1 MGAPAATPQTPLPK
15 AAMAVVFLIQISEAL
30 GGFALFPFVV
40 FMLRDLGVSERNL
53 GFYSGLLGAS
63 FFIGQVFSSY
73 HWGRL
78 ADRYGCRACLVFGGL
93 GRVILVRRSSA
104 SCRT

>member
-1 MGAPAATPQTPLPK
+1 
-15 AAMAVVFLIQISEAL
+15 MAVVFLIQISEAL

-40 FMLRDLGVSERNL
+40 FMLRDLGVSGGT
-53 GFYSGLLGAS
+53 GFGSLLGAS

-73 HWGRL
+73 HWGAWQTLRL
-78 ADRYGCRACLVFGGL
+78 PGMLVFGGL
-93 GRVILVRRSSA
+93 AASFSSAVLA

>member
-1 MGAPAATPQTPLPK
+1 MGAPAAAPQTPLPK

-63 FFIGQVFSSY
+63 FVKGE
-73 HWGRL
+73 L
-78 ADRYGCRACLVFGGL
+78 
-93 GRVILVRRSSA
+93 
-104 SCRT
+104 

>member
-40 FMLRDLGVSERNL
+40 FMLR
-53 GFYSGLLGAS
+53 AT
-63 FFIGQVFSSY
+63 
-73 HWGRL
+73 
-78 ADRYGCRACLVFGGL
+78 
-93 GRVILVRRSSA
+93 RRPDGDSP
-104 SCRT
+104 